1 MRHCEPFATDGLLFE
16 GDCSRCGSVAGIAAD
31 IVVTI
36 AMNPG
41 AIGRL
46 PARAVAGDRRLSHA
60 NYGGRRASCVFGFK
74 CAAWLLSLATKM
86 QEIPG
91 TAIMK
96 LFWLRTI
103 RSVDSAGAICDQ
115 FLNLSHCP

>member
-1 MRHCEPFATDGLLFE
+1 MLHDACAGNRRGFSNRSQTDGLLFE

-36 AMNPG
+36 ALNLG

-60 NYGGRRASCVFGFK
+60 NYGGRLIGGNSDRIG
-74 CAAWLLSLATKM
+74 
-86 QEIPG
+86 
-91 TAIMK
+91 
-96 LFWLRTI
+96 
-103 RSVDSAGAICDQ
+103 AGY
-115 FLNLSHCP
+115 